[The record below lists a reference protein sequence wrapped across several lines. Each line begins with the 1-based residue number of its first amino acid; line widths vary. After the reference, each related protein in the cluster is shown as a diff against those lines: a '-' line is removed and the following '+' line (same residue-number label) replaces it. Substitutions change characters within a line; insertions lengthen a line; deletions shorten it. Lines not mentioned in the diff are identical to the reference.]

1 MANETDSA
9 GTDTGAPMAWTP
21 ETMMKVRGVEGARVS
36 PDGARAAFVVTDAVM
51 TDEKSEFVAQIWLGN
66 IDGSD
71 SYPATFGETS
81 SRNPQWSPDGKWLAF
96 TAKRGEKVNL
106 LRLRLSGGEAE
117 PLLTNLKS
125 DVGEF
130 RWSPDGQQIAFLM
143 TDPKTEDEEKN
154 EKSKNDW
161 RYENED
167 LKYSRLYVVP
177 VEKDANGKRE
187 FRKLTAEDYNV
198 GALAEGPFD
207 WSPDGKRIAFVH
219 MEGITAD
226 SWPSSKISIVTV
238 DSGEVR
244 PLVAEPAAAA
254 QPVFSPD
261 GQTIAFVLSY
271 NPPTWASAWQIHLI
285 PASGGEIHSLPN
297 THNEGPTLTGWSADG
312 KHIFFAEMRGTG
324 TALSSMDV
332 ASGKID
338 MIYAADGVSWGFH
351 LNTTKTHFGFH
362 RQTSDTPV
370 EAFAAPVTDFVPV
383 RISAINQNLPDFPLG
398 KTEIIRWNAPDGQE
412 IEGLLTYP
420 VGYEPGQ
427 KVPLILNVHGGPAG
441 VFLDTFTAMP
451 GIYSAALF
459 AAQGIAVLRPNPRGS
474 TGYGSKFRHANLKD
488 WGGDD
493 YLDLMAGVV
502 FAVTK
507 GIADKD
513 RLGVMGWSY
522 GGFMTS
528 WIITHTQRFKAASIG
543 APVTNLV
550 SFNGTADIPS
560 FLPSYFGAEFWDD
573 PDIYA
578 THSPISFVKDVSTP
592 ALIQHCEGD
601 IRVPI
606 SQGLEF
612 YNALRRQNVPV
623 RMLRIPRQTH
633 GPTEPRMYV
642 KIMASNLE
650 WFQKYL

>member
-1 MANETDSA
+1 
-9 GTDTGAPMAWTP
+9 
-21 ETMMKVRGVEGARVS
+21 
-36 PDGARAAFVVTDAVM
+36 
-51 TDEKSEFVAQIWLGN
+51 
-66 IDGSD
+66 
-71 SYPATFGETS
+71 
-81 SRNPQWSPDGKWLAF
+81 
-96 TAKRGEKVNL
+96 
-106 LRLRLSGGEAE
+106 
-117 PLLTNLKS
+117 
-125 DVGEF
+125 
-130 RWSPDGQQIAFLM
+130 
-143 TDPKTEDEEKN
+143 
-154 EKSKNDW
+154 
-161 RYENED
+161 
-167 LKYSRLYVVP
+167 
-177 VEKDANGKRE
+177 
-187 FRKLTAEDYNV
+187 
-198 GALAEGPFD
+198 
-207 WSPDGKRIAFVH
+207 
-219 MEGITAD
+219 
-226 SWPSSKISIVTV
+226 
-238 DSGEVR
+238 
-244 PLVAEPAAAA
+244 
-254 QPVFSPD
+254 
-261 GQTIAFVLSY
+261 
-271 NPPTWASAWQIHLI
+271 
-285 PASGGEIHSLPN
+285 
-297 THNEGPTLTGWSADG
+297 
-312 KHIFFAEMRGTG
+312 
-324 TALSSMDV
+324 
-332 ASGKID
+332 
-338 MIYAADGVSWGFH
+338 
-351 LNTTKTHFGFH
+351 
-362 RQTSDTPV
+362 
-370 EAFAAPVTDFVPV
+370 
-383 RISAINQNLPDFPLG
+383 
-398 KTEIIRWNAPDGQE
+398 
-412 IEGLLTYP
+412 
-420 VGYEPGQ
+420 
-427 KVPLILNVHGGPAG
+427 
-441 VFLDTFTAMP
+441 FTAMP

>member
-271 NPPTWASAWQIHLI
+271 NPPTWASAWRIHLI
-285 PASGGEIHSLPN
+285 
-297 THNEGPTLTGWSADG
+297 
-312 KHIFFAEMRGTG
+312 
-324 TALSSMDV
+324 
-332 ASGKID
+332 
-338 MIYAADGVSWGFH
+338 
-351 LNTTKTHFGFH
+351 
-362 RQTSDTPV
+362 
-370 EAFAAPVTDFVPV
+370 
-383 RISAINQNLPDFPLG
+383 
-398 KTEIIRWNAPDGQE
+398 
-412 IEGLLTYP
+412 
-420 VGYEPGQ
+420 
-427 KVPLILNVHGGPAG
+427 
-441 VFLDTFTAMP
+441 
-451 GIYSAALF
+451 
-459 AAQGIAVLRPNPRGS
+459 
-474 TGYGSKFRHANLKD
+474 
-488 WGGDD
+488 
-493 YLDLMAGVV
+493 
-502 FAVTK
+502 
-507 GIADKD
+507 
-513 RLGVMGWSY
+513 
-522 GGFMTS
+522 
-528 WIITHTQRFKAASIG
+528 
-543 APVTNLV
+543 
-550 SFNGTADIPS
+550 
-560 FLPSYFGAEFWDD
+560 
-573 PDIYA
+573 
-578 THSPISFVKDVSTP
+578 
-592 ALIQHCEGD
+592 
-601 IRVPI
+601 
-606 SQGLEF
+606 
-612 YNALRRQNVPV
+612 
-623 RMLRIPRQTH
+623 
-633 GPTEPRMYV
+633 
-642 KIMASNLE
+642 
-650 WFQKYL
+650 